1 MAGFYMWETA
11 DLAITLTG
19 DGNPLEDYSKVVV
32 SIYQPYGRV
41 DLTDDSLGIDVDAQ
55 TLLRH
60 RARHVRQGQARRVRQ
75 PVSAGDAVNEITLD
89 IQGKQSIDLS
99 VAGESAISLGIERS
113 TGTSN
118 YNALVNKPSIED
130 VTLVGNKTFKQLGL
144 EAMTPQEIDQMIY
157 G

>member
-55 TLLRH
+55 TINVHMTQEQTGKFKAGTAEIQVNVYYSDTERDTSAKGVLTVYDNLY
-60 RARHVRQGQARRVRQ
+60 RQ
-75 PVSAGDAVNEITLD
+75 
-89 IQGKQSIDLS
+89 
-99 VAGESAISLGIERS
+99 
-113 TGTSN
+113 
-118 YNALVNKPSIED
+118 
-130 VTLVGNKTFKQLGL
+130 
-144 EAMTPQEIDQMIY
+144 AMP
-157 G
+157 